1 MGQMSCISG
10 ASLVILHRSSTWFF
24 LQVLVLLDALSLVA
38 IRNNY
43 TGPSI
48 RVKRSMENRREF
60 TKEQMNQGKT
70 VIGLQMGTNKGASEA
85 GMSMGK
91 TRAIVD

>member
-24 LQVLVLLDALSLVA
+24 LQVLVLLYALSSVA

-48 RVKRSMENRREF
+48 GVKMSMENRREF
-60 TKEQMNQGKT
+60 TKEQMDQGKT
-70 VIGLQMGTNKGASEA
+70 VIGLQMGTNKGASQA
-85 GMSMGK
+85 GMNLGK
-91 TRAIVD
+91 TRAIMD